1 MEGKLRTPAIFKAAA
16 MVVGLAVA
24 GFSPPLLSASATPVH
39 QANAASAED
48 LVLSRAQDLRLVM
61 VEERGC
67 RYCIK
72 WNQDVGRGYARTPE
86 GSAAP
91 LMRVKRDATVLKGL
105 APVVYTPTF
114 ILLRNG
120 GELGRITGYPGQM
133 YFWEELTVL
142 LQAHGVRTG
151 SGSGQLAPQPG
162 NG

>member
-16 MVVGLAVA
+16 VVVGLAAA
-24 GFSPPLLSASATPVH
+24 GFSPPLIPANPPPDVHAKTSPAEIPVRS
-39 QANAASAED
+39 Q
-48 LVLSRAQDLRLVM
+48 AQDLRLVM

-72 WNQDVGRGYARTPE
+72 WNQDVGRGYAHTPE

-91 LMRVKRDATVLKGL
+91 LMRVKRNAPVLKGL

-151 SGSGQLAPQPG
+151 AGADQFVPQPG